1 MDSQDSSHSQFLL
14 LSTFFFIISSNFT
27 MMERRSPCF
36 TLFIGTLSILGV
48 MIFSPHVVYGQED
61 IRSPS
66 ILPDSPFWGIK
77 LAIENI
83 QERFTFQEERKA
95 ELFLKH
101 SDERDIEAIAL
112 ERQGKMIPLE
122 RLKAIQAEK
131 LMRAE
136 QIILK
141 LERAQ
146 NIIDEREE
154 ARQERS
160 ELAQATTEEER
171 IAIQMQQRA
180 QDLAER
186 SNLIEPRTDMGILER
201 NSERVSDK
209 PVTILPVDDIREFDD
224 QKTVLTKL
232 RDRLQNSFAKSE
244 VTEIRAKFGE
254 LRAEND
260 PVKKELLAKQLD
272 SQVNNPLV
280 SVTCLGR
287 VNTLSLSI
295 ASDPVRELQNQCP
308 ILKPFDREIVRDMM
322 NGVS

>member
-1 MDSQDSSHSQFLL
+1 
-14 LSTFFFIISSNFT
+14 
-27 MMERRSPCF
+27 MMERSSPCF
-36 TLFIGTLSILGV
+36 TLFIGALSILGV
-48 MIFSPHVVYGQED
+48 MIFSPHIVYGQED
-61 IRSPS
+61 VSLPTV
-66 ILPDSPFWGIK
+66 LPDSPFYGLK

-83 QERFTFQEERKA
+83 RETFTFQDERKA
-95 ELFLKH
+95 ELILKH
-101 SDERDIEAIAL
+101 SEERDREAEAL
-112 ERQGKMIPLE
+112 ERQGKTIPLE
-122 RLKAIQAEK
+122 RLKAIQSEK

-186 SNLIEPRTDMGILER
+186 SNLIEPRTDMGLLER
-201 NSERVSDK
+201 DSERVSER
-209 PVTILPVDDIREFDD
+209 PIQVLPVDDIKETDD
-224 QKTVLTKL
+224 QRTVLTKL
-232 RDRLQNSFAKSE
+232 RERLQNSFAKSE
-244 VTEIRAKFGE
+244 ITEIRAKFSE
-254 LRAEND
+254 LRTEND
-260 PVKKELLAKQLD
+260 PVTKELLAKQLD
-272 SQVNNPLV
+272 DQVNNPLV

-287 VNTLSLSI
+287 VNTLSLSL

-308 ILKPFDREIVRDMM
+308 ILKPFDTEVVRDVM